1 MFTIDNNQVIINCK
15 LLGGSDDIHMKNVR
29 NHINKLVGGNVTKD
43 VLHKTLTN
51 IYNMT
56 GGAEVVSKK
65 IVEKALNQIGGAS
78 VNDYQAVLKAF
89 TAALAQKMN
98 PVMNRGKPAH
108 IARITSEAID
118 IFNDNI
124 PPADLNDL
132 NDDAQT
138 ILEFLEKFYK
148 PLVEVDPTAT
158 IPELN
163 KAIIDTIQKFATSID
178 GDSKLTNE
186 EKKNAIVKLRTDNG
200 KKFTRLNDQITKMLK
215 PIIAELTRKAAEDA
229 ATLVTPST
237 AAPTVDDIADYG
249 DEDIKNNIEALVA
262 MTPLVIDPNAD
273 KAVIDQQMETNIKIQ
288 MAKDFKKID
297 NVLKHLGLSTPTSG
311 ITGGA
316 GAGAP
321 AVPTDVLIG
330 TKPEMFT
337 KYLNTQAFLTKLK
350 SVQSGSMNLYLGLNF
365 VDWAMGTSPPTSF
378 GPINESSDTNGVKEI
393 VQKIIYIIS
402 NQDSFFKNQYDR
414 LPNDSQLFINF
425 NKYSLFATI
434 LMLCCSDDLSSIPTY
449 PAYKTIEDL
458 KLKILSYLKQENLVT
473 FDTVGGLDFGSNV
486 VAFKFNIDN
495 LKRFFDNNAASQIGG
510 ENEITDFIPITYS
523 LTGGGREINLS
534 NFMIGILGQ
543 VIFSVTNNEQLV
555 TNLIEAVSSDWDFD
569 NNDDFWDP
577 SDLVP
582 EELSKLDA
590 WERDPNGKLE
600 YKKSDNTVVPLA
612 KWYAENASNDN
623 VNRAGL
629 NPDDFNLGCWMNGSS
644 VYESFVCQEQ
654 LNKMASVRWTQEQVN
669 KMSPLT
675 IFSILKSI
683 GIKGEYETD
692 SDGKEYMVI
701 QNPSDWWNN
710 LNDKQKKTLSHNWN
724 SSGVT
729 INSSASVINQAINA
743 TTLETFSQYDGREF
757 IKKMRNF
764 VNANPAIINQN
775 YKVRAGNQPL
785 AVGRSPVTGVASR
798 YSMAHTQP
806 IPSFTHMFHSAL
818 GDYGRMLG
826 SNVVSLGNVF
836 GLPNTSSHAM
846 LFGHTGG
853 FEKLD
858 MDLIGGAMNLN
869 IVGPPMF
876 SRQIKRDYEL
886 FKSKLHS
893 HKKKLTPSTDNAIN
907 NLIKSL
913 ESKEKQIK
921 KLLGYFKAY
930 SMVVNADSDFKPENI
945 TLTHLQNAM
954 TRVSSRFSK
963 YKTRAIAAA
972 DILNALHGV
981 VKDTSGSSLPLNVD
995 PQM

>member
-78 VNDYQAVLKAF
+78 VNDPAKQDVLREF
-89 TAALAQKMN
+89 TKKLAEEK
-98 PVMNRGKPAH
+98 PTLSYGLPAH
-108 IARITSEAID
+108 IARITREAIK
-118 IFNDNI
+118 IFNDKMI
-124 PPADLNDL
+124 LTDLPADEEKLNFL
-132 NDDAQT
+132 G
-138 ILEFLEKFYK
+138 EFYT
-148 PLVEVDPTAT
+148 PLAKVDSAAT
-158 IPELN
+158 LPKLDN
-163 KAIIDTIQKFATSID
+163 AIIDTIKEIATNTEVD
-178 GDSKLTNE
+178 VSKTDE
-186 EKKNAIVKLRTDNG
+186 DKKKYLVKLKNND
-200 KKFTRLNDQITKMLK
+200 KKFTRLDDQITTTLQPKIDELDRK
-215 PIIAELTRKAAEDA
+215 IAEDKKKIL
-229 ATLVTPST
+229 TPSIK
-237 AAPTVDDIADYG
+237 APSFDEIADYT
-249 DEDIKNNIEALVA
+249 DEDIKDNIGKLLT
-262 MTPLVIDPNAD
+262 MTPQDIDPNATKAEID
-273 KAVIDQQMETNIKIQ
+273 KKLQTNIKIQ

-297 NVLKHLGLSTPTSG
+297 DVLKHLGLPTPTSG
-311 ITGGA
+311 FTGGA
-316 GAGAP
+316 GAP
-321 AVPTDVLIG
+321 ADPTDVSIG
-330 TKPEMFT
+330 TNIEMFR
-337 KYLNTQAFLTKLK
+337 KYLYTQAFLTKLK
-350 SVQSGSMNLYLGLNF
+350 SVQSGSMMLYLGMNF
-365 VDWAMGTSPPTSF
+365 VSYAIATSPPPSI
-378 GPINESSDTNGVKEI
+378 GPINESSDINGVKEI

-414 LPNDSQLFINF
+414 LSDDSQLFNNF
-425 NKYSLFATI
+425 NKHSLFATI
-434 LMLCCSDDLSSIPTY
+434 LMLCCSDDLSSSPTY

-473 FDTVGGLDFGSNV
+473 FGLDFGNNV
-486 VAFKFNIDN
+486 VSFKFNIDN
-495 LKRFFDNNAASQIGG
+495 LKRFFDNNAGSQIGG

-543 VIFSVTNNEQLV
+543 VIFSVQNNEQLV

-600 YKKSDNTVVPLA
+600 YKKSDNTVVTLA
-612 KWYAENASNDN
+612 KWFAENASNDN

-644 VYESFVCQEQ
+644 VYESFVCQDQ
-654 LNKMASVRWTQEQVN
+654 LYKMASVKWTQEQVN

-710 LNDKQKKTLSHNWN
+710 LNDKQKKTLSHDWRT
-724 SSGVT
+724 SGVN
-729 INSSASVINQAINA
+729 INAPASAINA
-743 TTLETFSQYDGREF
+743 AINNTTLETFSQYDGREF

-775 YKVRAGNQPL
+775 YKVKAGKQL
-785 AVGRSPVTGVASR
+785 LVVGRSPVTGVASR

-876 SRQIKRDYEL
+876 SRQIKRVYEL
-886 FKSKLHS
+886 FKSRLHS
-893 HKKKLTPSTDNAIN
+893 HKKKLTPTTDNAIN

-913 ESKEKQIK
+913 ESKEKQLK
-921 KLLGYFKAY
+921 KLLGYFRAY
-930 SMVVNADSDFKPENI
+930 SMVVNADADFKPENI

>member
-78 VNDYQAVLKAF
+78 VGDKEYQDALKDFTDKLIQKKQISMETEAAF
-89 TAALAQKMN
+89 KLRMK
-98 PVMNRGKPAH
+98 K
-108 IARITSEAID
+108 EAID
-118 IFNDNI
+118 IFNAMNLDALTDDNSK
-124 PPADLNDL
+124 
-132 NDDAQT
+132 
-138 ILEFLEKFYK
+138 LEFLVQFYT
-148 PLVEVDPTAT
+148 PLVKADAT
-158 IPELN
+158 SSELN
-163 KAIIDTIQKFATSID
+163 KPILDTIQKFATSIL
-178 GDSKLTNE
+178 GGSKTDE
-186 EKKNAIVKLRTDNG
+186 QKKNNLELLKNDNSSRFPPLQG
-200 KKFTRLNDQITKMLK
+200 QITNMLQPK
-215 PIIAELTRKAAEDA
+215 IVNLSKKIAAEDKKKSLSLA
-229 ATLVTPST
+229 ATSPKEPSL
-237 AAPTVDDIADYG
+237 DEIADYS
-249 DEDIKNNIEALVA
+249 DEDINYNKDALLS
-262 MTPLVIDPNAD
+262 MTPPVIDPTDDDVA
-273 KAVIDQQMETNIKIQ
+273 KRKKMVTITKIQ
-288 MAKDFKKID
+288 MAKNFKKIED
-297 NVLKHLGLSTPTSG
+297 VLSHLGLSRF
-311 ITGGA
+311 TG

-330 TKPEMFT
+330 TNAEMAT
-337 KYLNTQAFLTKLK
+337 KYQNTQIFLTLLK
-350 SVQSGSMNLYLGLNF
+350 SVHILDSMDLYLGLNF
-365 VDWAMGTSPPTSF
+365 VNFAMNNPSTSIS
-378 GPINESSDTNGVKEI
+378 PINESSDTNGVKEI

-414 LPNDSQLFINF
+414 LTNDSQLFDNF

-434 LMLCCSDDLSSIPTY
+434 LMLCCSDDLSSSPTY
-449 PAYKTIEDL
+449 PAYKTIDDL

-473 FDTVGGLDFGSNV
+473 FSVDFGLQPIV
-486 VAFKFNIDN
+486 VFKFNIDN
-495 LKRFFDNNAASQIGG
+495 LKRFFDNNAGSQIGG

-523 LTGGGREINLS
+523 LTGGQREINLS

-543 VIFSVTNNEQLV
+543 VIFSVPNNEQLV
-555 TNLIEAVSSDWDFD
+555 TNFIEAVSSDWDFD

-629 NPDDFNLGCWMNGSS
+629 KPDDFNLGCWMNGSS

-654 LNKMASVRWTQEQVN
+654 LYNMASVNWTQEQVN

-683 GIKGEYETD
+683 GMKGEYETD

-701 QNPSDWWNN
+701 QNPSEWWNN
-710 LNDKQKKTLSHNWN
+710 LNDRQKKILSHKWAV
-724 SSGVT
+724 SIDSPA
-729 INSSASVINQAINA
+729 ASINQAIDS
-743 TTLETFSQYDGREF
+743 TTLETFSQYRGREF

-764 VNANPAIINQN
+764 INANPAIINQN
-775 YKVRAGNQPL
+775 YKVKAGKQL
-785 AVGRSPVTGVASR
+785 LVVGRSPVTGVASR
-798 YSMAHTQP
+798 YSMPHTQP

-876 SRQIKRDYEL
+876 SRQIKRVYEL
-886 FKSKLHS
+886 FKSRLHS
-893 HKKKLTPSTDNAIN
+893 HKKKLTPSTDDAIN
-907 NLIKSL
+907 KIIKSL
-913 ESKEKQIK
+913 ESKEKQLK
-921 KLLGYFKAY
+921 KLLGYFRAY
-930 SMVVNADSDFKPENI
+930 SMVVNADADFKPENI

-981 VKDTSGSSLPLNVD
+981 VKDTSGSSLPLNID
-995 PQM
+995 P